1 MTVPQTTL
9 GTVIKKIQ
17 KQSKYQFTYDDEL
30 AKTSVNAVNVKNGK
44 IEQVLNQVLKNKGIT
59 YVIQDGIIYLK
70 KVEKTHSAQPA
81 PAKSREKHTYK
92 GTLLDENKEPLIGA
106 GILVKGTTH
115 RAVTDMDGNFT
126 IETDEPNPV
135 LQFTYLGYKTLDVS
149 PKGDGAVNAQLLPDS
164 KALNEV
170 VVTALGIKRE
180 KKMLGYSVQDVKSD
194 ALNTT
199 GDPSVTGAL
208 DGKVAGL
215 QMNTSSTGLGGST
228 KITIRGNSSLTDN
241 NQPLWVVDGVPFT
254 DNNSSDAS
262 AYGGYDRGGTSLDL
276 NPEDIESISVLKGAN
291 AAALYGSRAG
301 NGVIYVTTKKGSHKQ
316 GFGVTYNGNFTW
328 SKVAETIPMQKQYGQ
343 GSQGSSVYKTD
354 EDGNKTLSSELAFG
368 APLDGRMEPSFLGEN
383 IAYRYYGDKLK
394 DYFNTGFSQ
403 FHTVAVGNSSEK
415 GHFRLSLG
423 YNDNRGLFDGEK
435 LDKLIVD
442 LNACS
447 TINKYL
453 STEGKISVSRMK
465 AENRP
470 MTSLNGEVAQLLLIP
485 GTCTCRICRPIPQ
498 TTNCIATGLVQ
509 TCSMP
514 TQTMCVIVSKTV
526 MSVGVL
532 SVTMVPTSMLPTGC
546 SSMPSMPSTIIA
558 LAFRL
563 VTSAWAIM
571 LSARQTRSG
580 ARW

>member
-1 MTVPQTTL
+1 MTHWYHSQKTKTAAVAFALMLLAGSWTAAKAQITLNVPQTTL

-17 KQSKYQFTYDDEL
+17 KQSKYQFTYDDNL
-30 AKTSVNAVNVKNGK
+30 AKMQVNAVQVTNGK
-44 IEQVLNQVLKNKGIT
+44 VEDVLNKLLHNKNVT
-59 YVIQDGIIYLK
+59 YVIKDGIIYLK
-70 KVEKTHSAQPA
+70 KKETPAAPKNTQQPRQKRA
-81 PAKSREKHTYK
+81 YK

-106 GILVKGTTH
+106 AILVKGTNQ

-126 IETDEPNPV
+126 IETDEPSPV
-135 LQFTYLGYKTLDVS
+135 LQFTYLGYKTMDMVA
-149 PKGDGAVNAQLLPDS
+149 KEGHNVNAQMLPDS
-164 KALNEV
+164 HSLNEV

-254 DNNSSDAS
+254 DNQSSDAS

-316 GFGVTYNGNFTW
+316 GFGITYNANFTW
-328 SKVAETIPMQKQYGQ
+328 STVAETIPMQKQYGQ
-343 GSQGSSVYKTD
+343 GSRGATVYKEG
-354 EDGNKTLSSELAFG
+354 EDGSKTLSSELAFG
-368 APLDGRMEPSFLGEN
+368 APLDGRLEPSFLGEN

-403 FHTVAVGNSSEK
+403 FHTVALGNSNEK

-423 YNDNRGLFDGEK
+423 YNDNKGLFKDET

-442 LNACS
+442 LNAGRTS
-447 TINKYL
+447 TSIFL
-453 STEGKISVSRMK
+453 
-465 AENRP
+465 
-470 MTSLNGEVAQLLLIP
+470 
-485 GTCTCRICRPIPQ
+485 PI
-498 TTNCIATGLVQ
+498 ARFLF
-509 TCSMP
+509 
-514 TQTMCVIVSKTV
+514 
-526 MSVGVL
+526 
-532 SVTMVPTSMLPTGC
+532 
-546 SSMPSMPSTIIA
+546 
-558 LAFRL
+558 LA
-563 VTSAWAIM
+563 
-571 LSARQTRSG
+571 
-580 ARW
+580 